1 MGDDHKDEGKTG
13 KSDARVDWFIARV
26 GAS

>member
-1 MGDDHKDEGKTG
+1 MGDDHKDEGKT